1 MQVLLIVGQMFP
13 FDNREHDNPHVGGP
27 ELLENPVTKEL
38 KVPGVFDIYLAPGW
52 ATNMFWKKV
61 PGPWAKEFIFSE
73 KQNCQGKY
81 VYPSHTFLTKLVSRG
96 STSLLV

>member
-13 FDNREHDNPHVGGP
+13 FDNREHDNAHVGGP

-52 ATNMFWKKV
+52 ATNMFWKKHLAL
-61 PGPWAKEFIFSE
+61 GPRSLFYQK
-73 KQNCQGKY
+73 
-81 VYPSHTFLTKLVSRG
+81 TKHISD
-96 STSLLV
+96 